1 MQYGPF
7 MIKPL
12 VSIIIPTY
20 NRALYLEEALNSIFI
35 QDYDNYEVIVVDD
48 GSTDDT
54 MSVIDR
60 YASDSRLQYEYQQN
74 SGKPSIARNKGLQ
87 IARGDYVAFL
97 DSDDL
102 LSANS
107 ILLRLEILEK
117 YADVGLV
124 TGSWADY
131 DFANSHKNLNT
142 ILKRHKNWFSELPD
156 LCVSY
161 TSNHICICN
170 ENIAFEL
177 FNSDIIFTSS
187 VMLRSSILRDIGF
200 FSEDIKLGEDYD
212 LWLRIAIKYK
222 IGFIFEAVSIRR
234 THEENISK
242 CRDENYDWD
251 LVVLNNFHKRSGT
264 VPKLIKKRYC
274 NRICSYLYN
283 TGTYFLDK
291 NMFDKA
297 RRRFISA
304 IILKPWS
311 TKAFIYYIFSLLP
324 MTFIKNIRRLRNG

>member
-1 MQYGPF
+1 MNEV
-7 MIKPL
+7 M

-20 NRALYLEEALNSIFI
+20 NRAAYLDEALASVFQ
-35 QDYDNYEVIVVDD
+35 QDFEDYEVIVIDD
-48 GSTDDT
+48 GSTDGT
-54 MSVIDR
+54 RAVIEK
-60 YASDSRLQYEYQQN
+60 YASDARLRYEYQQN
-74 SGKPSIARNKGLQ
+74 SGKPSIARNRGLQ

-131 DFANSHKNLNT
+131 DFANSHKNLKS

-156 LCVSY
+156 LYVSY
-161 TSNHICICN
+161 MTNHICICN

-187 VMLRSSILRDIGF
+187 VMLRSTILRDIGV

-212 LWLRIAIKYK
+212 LWLRIAMKYK
-222 IGFIFEAVSIRR
+222 TGFIFEAVSIRR
-234 THEENISK
+234 AHEENISK

-251 LVVLNNFHKRSGT
+251 LVVLDNFHKRFDT
-264 VPKLIKKRYC
+264 VPKLIKNRYC
-274 NRICSYLYN
+274 NRIYSYLIN

-297 RRRFISA
+297 RTRFITA
-304 IILKPWS
+304 ITLKPLS
-311 TKAFIYYIFSLLP
+311 TKAFIYYFFSLLP
-324 MTFIKNIRRLRNG
+324 MTFIKKIRRLRNG